1 MVCRKITDLP
11 RIAVQALHSP
21 FLQFIL
27 HGNRHSTG
35 LQGTSARTMVCR
47 KITDLPHTAV
57 QALHSPFL
65 QIT

>member
-11 RIAVQALHSP
+11 HTAVQALHSP

-35 LQGTSARTMVCR
+35 LQGTYARAVICG
-47 KITDLPHTAV
+47 KAAELPHKAV
-57 QALHSPFL
+57 QGLCPPFL
-65 QIT
+65 QFI